1 MRGVDIDIQN
11 NYFVHNLVG
20 VLSFLPFSF
29 FYALEIF
36 ARRRRISQTSH
47 AIPTLLS
54 GWTVCSKT
62 YSS

>member
-29 FYALEIF
+29 FSF
-36 ARRRRISQTSH
+36 
-47 AIPTLLS
+47 TL
-54 GWTVCSKT
+54 
-62 YSS
+62 